1 VVAVEDRASK
11 PLAGVGSGSVKIEE
25 VGAVVGVVV
34 SSVNV
39 VVVVVVVVVSVVR
52 AEKGVV
58 EPIWRGLMRIGGRFG
73 SRVGE
78 QGVVNERLVMVLLLV
93 SEMVKWKLLGVMVV
107 RHIKRES
114 GFVCVRER

>member
-1 VVAVEDRASK
+1 MVAVEDRASK

-34 SSVNV
+34 SSVN

>member
-1 VVAVEDRASK
+1 MVAVEDRASK

-34 SSVNV
+34 SSVN
-39 VVVVVVVVVSVVR
+39 VVVVVVVSVVR

-93 SEMVKWKLLGVMVV
+93 SEMVKWKVLGVMV
-107 RHIKRES
+107 RHILKTRK
-114 GFVCVRER
+114 